1 MSQVSIIDIEGN
13 HPQIPTQFDADSGS
27 AIPVGNVLEILGDT
41 VANGTNAKPVFT
53 TGSGNTITTEV
64 QVGAAITGAP
74 ADVNDA
80 GLVSFDDSMFTVS
93 EFGFVQLI
101 GGSDAIDSLTG
112 DDGTPVFPDGAG
124 NLNLVGTIVANGTN
138 AKPLFFDGDVGSF
151 TQELELQ
158 VATAAVSDPGN
169 TTNAGI
175 AFFDSDSFTVS
186 SNGFVQLIGQ
196 GTAIDQINVDFSTVP
211 GTDPVIPD
219 TNGEITV
226 TGSTVAN
233 ATNANAPIATHSRA
247 SNTYAIELQVAT
259 EITGAP
265 GDKFDAGICSF
276 NDTQFT
282 VDADGYVELVGGTDL
297 PGIQTLTGDS
307 GGAIGPDANGN
318 IDILGGPGVTV
329 VGTANT
335 LTINSVEYTD
345 QAGSTTVAT
354 DSGSFATNAITLTT
368 PASMAD
374 GERLEFI
381 ATNGVLVIQLNG
393 TQVAHLGTESTSAGG
408 TITGSA
414 TGDAIS
420 LIYQASTDDL
430 WALNSVGV
438 WVLA

>member
-1 MSQVSIIDIEGN
+1 
-13 HPQIPTQFDADSGS
+13 
-27 AIPVGNVLEILGDT
+27 
-41 VANGTNAKPVFT
+41 
-53 TGSGNTITTEV
+53 
-64 QVGAAITGAP
+64 
-74 ADVNDA
+74 
-80 GLVSFDDSMFTVS
+80 MFTVS